1 MKKLFVTLFVT
12 AGLCSFNSAFSQ
24 TTLVGTWENIT
35 QKGKSDG
42 KPVTEFWRF
51 SADTMFWM
59 QGPEKMP
66 QYDAKKIKNT
76 LKMHYTYANDTIYG
90 GSFVKLRVS
99 ELTANKLV
107 IQAKMGEEIKVVNF
121 KRAAKE

>member
-35 QKGKSDG
+35 QKGKSNG

-66 QYDAKKIKNT
+66 QYDAKKIIFLT
-76 LKMHYTYANDTIYG
+76 
-90 GSFVKLRVS
+90 FLRRALS
-99 ELTANKLV
+99 YDPRPKYLSLPWLNFLN
-107 IQAKMGEEIKVVNF
+107 VNYF
-121 KRAAKE
+121 LLSL